1 MLFFAGIAFRTNKS
15 ITIGLSA
22 TQTSVILIL
31 GAALIR
37 QLYFNSKFQFKEYT
51 KVFLGSLLVVCLMMI
66 PRYFYLREQGSI
78 WWAPIVLE
86 IIVSHLIIFVQMG
99 VEFYTWNE
107 KKTKWQKELMFK
119 QQYES
124 TDYTERQLRDQLKT
138 IEINPDS
145 TVEVKEDGTKV
156 KVLKLTASYY
166 TAAYMAMMKT
176 SKSKLKMKETDQ
188 ADLFYRSCFL
198 FTIQIMFNVVIFM
211 YAGLKVNFT
220 RDTEVNFA
228 LFFTVLLLHLTCL
241 PTARDGLTMM
251 KYALINPDEFNHPL
265 SAFILGFFGFST
277 MILAEF
283 VNIVN
288 S

>member
-1 MLFFAGIAFRTNKS
+1 MQLMLFFAGIAFRTNKS

-107 KKTKWQKELMFK
+107 KKTKWQKELMF
-119 QQYES
+119 
-124 TDYTERQLRDQLKT
+124 
-138 IEINPDS
+138 
-145 TVEVKEDGTKV
+145 
-156 KVLKLTASYY
+156 
-166 TAAYMAMMKT
+166 
-176 SKSKLKMKETDQ
+176 
-188 ADLFYRSCFL
+188 
-198 FTIQIMFNVVIFM
+198 
-211 YAGLKVNFT
+211 
-220 RDTEVNFA
+220 
-228 LFFTVLLLHLTCL
+228 
-241 PTARDGLTMM
+241 
-251 KYALINPDEFNHPL
+251 
-265 SAFILGFFGFST
+265 
-277 MILAEF
+277 
-283 VNIVN
+283 
-288 S
+288 

>member
-1 MLFFAGIAFRTNKS
+1 MMLFFAGIAFRTNKS

-124 TDYTERQLRDQLKT
+124 TDYTER
-138 IEINPDS
+138 
-145 TVEVKEDGTKV
+145 
-156 KVLKLTASYY
+156 
-166 TAAYMAMMKT
+166 
-176 SKSKLKMKETDQ
+176 
-188 ADLFYRSCFL
+188 
-198 FTIQIMFNVVIFM
+198 
-211 YAGLKVNFT
+211 
-220 RDTEVNFA
+220 
-228 LFFTVLLLHLTCL
+228 
-241 PTARDGLTMM
+241 
-251 KYALINPDEFNHPL
+251 
-265 SAFILGFFGFST
+265 
-277 MILAEF
+277 
-283 VNIVN
+283 
-288 S
+288 